1 MIAHWMAWCALTAGL
16 LGAAAAAAERALAA
30 YGRPVR
36 WIWLASLLLSLAAP
50 AALWLAPEPAP
61 AAEKAATAKAPTDA
75 DDGRTVLLDLP
86 RELVDAGRPVL
97 PTLDRPLLA
106 GWALSSAALLAATCG
121 LGLVLRRRRRRWT
134 AATVDGREVLVSPDT
149 GPAVVGLLRSA
160 IVLPRWAL
168 EAPGEVRA
176 LMLAHEE
183 EHLRAGDPRLLLAG
197 LVVAVAMPWNPAVWW
212 QLRRLRLAVE
222 VDCDRRVLRG
232 RGDVKAYGT
241 LLLEIGRRASSGPLA
256 VASFSEPISFL
267 ERRIRTMTTPRAR
280 SPFVRAAAFGAVA
293 ALAVVAACEAPRPG
307 RINPVA
313 SEAVYASGEDAAT
326 VSRVGPNRE
335 AVRDL
340 VAANF
345 PEVLTRGM
353 QGNDYLTLVMDAN
366 GRVLRTGAGK
376 RPAIADPA
384 PAVRVQGQAAT
395 VTVTGSGQA
404 TGQVR
409 RSETGAGQ
417 VQGQLS
423 GVTVTGAGQQA
434 RARVPGGGLED
445 LSPEDIQTVNIT
457 KLEAGRV
464 GPDPVNVILVVM
476 KPSFSLEASADA
488 AERRA
493 RGTGQFRATTAGQ
506 GQQTGSTP
514 RGTIEAAVQR
524 YFPGA
529 RTEAPSEPLVFV
541 ADAAGSVL
549 HSGVGMQAPG
559 VNGLDAARIERVE
572 VFKGEQ
578 GIKAG
583 PNPVQVVWITVK
595 DGAAA
600 APSGQN
606 VVVRASRN

>member
-1 MIAHWMAWCALTAGL
+1 MAWCALTAAL
-16 LGAAAAAAERALAA
+16 LGAAAAAGERALAA

-36 WIWLASLLLSLAAP
+36 WVWLGSLLLSLAAP

-61 AAEKAATAKAPTDA
+61 AVEKAATAQAGTAA
-75 DDGRTVLLDLP
+75 DDGRTVLLNLP

-134 AATVDGREVLVSPDT
+134 ATTVDGREVLVSPDT

-197 LVVAVAMPWNPAVWW
+197 LVVAVTMPWNPAVWW

-232 RGDVKAYGT
+232 RGDVRAYGT

-256 VASFSEPISFL
+256 VAAFSEPISFL

-313 SEAVYASGEDAAT
+313 SEAVYTSGEGAAT
-326 VSRVGPNRE
+326 TVQIVD
-335 AVRDL
+335 RDHVQRL
-340 VAANF
+340 VAEHF

-353 QGNDYLTLVMDAN
+353 QGNDYLTLVLDAE
-366 GRVLRTGAGK
+366 GRVLRSAAGK

-384 PAVRVQGQAAT
+384 PGVRVQGQVSAVA
-395 VTVTGSGQA
+395 VTGSGQVQ
-404 TGQVR
+404 GQVR
-409 RSETGAGQ
+409 RSETGSGQ

-423 GVTVTGAGQQA
+423 EVTVTGTGQQA
-434 RARVPGGGLED
+434 RARVPGGGLDD
-445 LSPEDIQTVNIT
+445 LSPDDIQTVNIS

-464 GPDPVNVILVVM
+464 GPDAVNVIMVVM
-476 KPSFSLEASADA
+476 KPGFSLEASAHA

-506 GQQTGSTP
+506 GQRTGATP

-529 RTEAPSEPLVFV
+529 RTEAPAEPLVFV

-606 VVVRASRN
+606 VVVRAIRN